1 MAYNYQQNVVSV
13 EAEKSDQWPVTKDLS
28 FLFNY
33 ISLIYLQFYCK
44 KMSPFNSTNL
54 VLKRYLK
61 DLNKGHSFFDCFRLL
76 HALQSLADNIRV
88 QQNETISVPKKS
100 IAMKVMMVN
109 PEDITGLSITA
120 VSTAQPNVNDFVPD
134 SSTDKPRNVIA
145 KVYLPGPLFDKINK
159 SQDDVQRV
167 TVFVFDNEKLFL
179 TNVTTDDSTS
189 SKRGSGKA
197 VGGRIVSVSIKGS
210 KLRNLPDSEQ
220 IRTTF
225 STSTPS
231 AKRHAECVFWDF
243 NAAGMFK
250 LRIAFVF
257 VNYEI

>member
-1 MAYNYQQNVVSV
+1 M
-13 EAEKSDQWPVTKDLS
+13 PP
-28 FLFNY
+28 
-33 ISLIYLQFYCK
+33 FY
-44 KMSPFNSTNL
+44 STNL
-54 VLKRYLK
+54 VLKRHLK
-61 DLNKGHSFFDCFRLL
+61 ELNKGHSVFFNCFRLL
-76 HALQSLADNIRV
+76 HALQSLADNIPV
-88 QQNETISVPKKS
+88 QQNEAISVPKKS
-100 IAMKVMMVN
+100 IVMKVIMVN

-120 VSTAQPNVNDFVPD
+120 VSTAQTNVNDFVPD
-134 SSTDKPRNVIA
+134 SSIDKPRNVIA

-179 TNVTTDDSTS
+179 TKVTPDDS
-189 SKRGSGKA
+189 SKRGSSKA

-210 KLRNLPDSEQ
+210 KLRNLSDSEQ
-220 IRTTF
+220 IRTTL

-250 LRIAFVF
+250 LRIAFV
-257 VNYEI
+257 NY